1 MRDSNGVFS
10 QAERK
15 AFLWVL
21 IVAAIV
27 VGAIV
32 AYDWIAG
39 PSLGIYGQDMQG
51 ASLPGVLDAQ
61 PLS

>member
-1 MRDSNGVFS
+1 MRNSNGVFS

-21 IVAAIV
+21 IVIAVI
-27 VGAIV
+27 VGAMS

-39 PSLGIYGQDMQG
+39 PSLGMYGQDMRD
-51 ASLPGVLDAQ
+51 ASLPGVTDAQ

>member
-1 MRDSNGVFS
+1 MRNTNGVFS

-15 AFLWVL
+15 AFMWVV
-21 IVAAIV
+21 IVTAIFA
-27 VGAIV
+27 GAIS

-39 PSLGIYGQDMQG
+39 PSLGIYGQDMRG
-51 ASLPGVLDAQ
+51 ASMPGVLDAQ

>member
-1 MRDSNGVFS
+1 MRNSDRVFT

-15 AFLWVL
+15 AFMWVL
-21 IVAAIV
+21 ILAVVLVAAIT
-27 VGAIV
+27 

-39 PSLGIYGQDMQG
+39 PSLGMYGQDVQSG
-51 ASLPGVLDAQ
+51 SLPGVLDAQ

>member
-1 MRDSNGVFS
+1 MRDTNGVFS
-10 QAERK
+10 PGERK

-21 IVAAIV
+21 IVIAV
-27 VGAIV
+27 VAGAMS

-39 PSLGIYGQDMQG
+39 PSLGTYGQDMRG
-51 ASLPGVLDAQ
+51 ASMPGVQDAQ